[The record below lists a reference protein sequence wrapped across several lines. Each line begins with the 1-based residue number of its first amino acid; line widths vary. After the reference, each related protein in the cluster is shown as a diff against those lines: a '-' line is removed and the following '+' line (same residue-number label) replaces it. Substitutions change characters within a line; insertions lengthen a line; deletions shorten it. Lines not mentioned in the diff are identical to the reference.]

1 MVFTEVDHF
10 EMGRAR
16 HEELLRDSEVW
27 RMAGRYRSANLRF
40 NRLVFRLGSLL
51 ISLGH
56 HLQNEHRHYA
66 ARC

>member
-1 MVFTEVDHF
+1 MVFPEVDHF

-16 HEELLRDSEVW
+16 HEELLRDSEVL
-27 RMAGRYRSANLRF
+27 RMAGGQRSADVRF

-56 HLQNEHRHYA
+56 HLQNERRHHA